1 MNLLDWNK
9 CPRCR
14 VNDMMH
20 PEEINAL
27 SRMNNRSYVCSA
39 CGEDEAMLDF
49 AGIGQQEPWPIKRKL
64 MNWSSLR

>member
-27 SRMNNRSYVCSA
+27 SRMNNRTYVCSA
-39 CGEDEAMLDF
+39 FREDEALLHF
-49 AGIGQQEPWPIKRKL
+49 SGIRQQEPLPIKRKL